1 MTNVNDRFDNAA
13 LVFSASRRGNRRR
26 PGSVPLPLRRDPSVH
41 SKDLKPRVSSE
52 EFIRLFHAATW
63 RDKIEVIEGA
73 KLMNILETRRR
84 DLVAGPLVAMAA
96 MALGVKLGKAAGVDP
111 TMTIVTRPDEIP
123 WKPLYNFPP
132 GMAESA
138 NMFGDIHAPGQY
150 FVLIRW
156 HPGYMS
162 APHWYETDRLCVVMS
177 GTWYVASGEDFAPDA
192 TVPVPAGSFVHRVA
206 KTPHYDGV
214 KKGATESAIIA
225 ISGIG
230 PITYHLTDP
239 TKPGWREV

>member
-1 MTNVNDRFDNAA
+1 MGGCFRPLPVRLENDKHGDPFGNAA
-13 LVFSASRRGNRRR
+13 VAFSASRWETAGAVVRF
-26 PGSVPLPLRRDPSVH
+26 PVPCGGTAPLH
-41 SKDLKPRVSSE
+41 SKDPTRHITS
-52 EFIRLFHAATW
+52 FWTRLFHAASR
-63 RDKIEVIEGA
+63 RDKREVIEGA

-84 DLVAGPLVAMAA
+84 ELVAGPLVALAA

-111 TMTIVTRPDEIP
+111 TMTIVTKPDAIP

-162 APHWYETDRLCVVMS
+162 APRHTMCRTRPRRAGRSRTNAARTSLLTPLFPC
-177 GTWYVASGEDFAPDA
+177 P
-192 TVPVPAGSFVHRVA
+192 PAHSSTGLRRPLIMMGSKRA
-206 KTPHYDGV
+206 GQSRRSSPSRALGRSRT
-214 KKGATESAIIA
+214 T
-225 ISGIG
+225 
-230 PITYHLTDP
+230 
-239 TKPGWREV
+239 

>member
-1 MTNVNDRFDNAA
+1 
-13 LVFSASRRGNRRR
+13 
-26 PGSVPLPLRRDPSVH
+26 
-41 SKDLKPRVSSE
+41 
-52 EFIRLFHAATW
+52 
-63 RDKIEVIEGA
+63 
-73 KLMNILETRRR
+73 MNILETRRR
-84 DLVAGPLVAMAA
+84 DLVAGLLVAVAA

-111 TMTIVTRPDEIP
+111 TMTVVTRPNEIP
-123 WKPLYNFPP
+123 WKPLYNFLL

-150 FVLIRW
+150 FVLLRW

-162 APHWYETDRLCVVMS
+162 APHWSGSAWSCPAHGMS
-177 GTWYVASGEDFAPDA
+177 RAARISLL
-192 TVPVPAGSFVHRVA
+192 
-206 KTPHYDGV
+206 TPPFPCPLAHSSTGWRRPLTIYDGV
-214 KKGATESAIIA
+214 KKKARQGRRSIA

>member
-1 MTNVNDRFDNAA
+1 
-13 LVFSASRRGNRRR
+13 
-26 PGSVPLPLRRDPSVH
+26 
-41 SKDLKPRVSSE
+41 
-52 EFIRLFHAATW
+52 
-63 RDKIEVIEGA
+63 
-73 KLMNILETRRR
+73 MNILETRRR
-84 DLVAGPLVAMAA
+84 DLVTAPLLAMAA
-96 MALGVKLGKAAGVDP
+96 MALRLKPARAAGVDP
-111 TMTIVTRPDEIP
+111 TMTIVTLPDAIP

-138 NMFGDIHAPGQY
+138 AMFGDIHAPGQY

-156 HPGYMS
+156 YPGYMS

-192 TVPVPAGSFVHRVA
+192 TVAVPAGSFVHRVA

-214 KKGATESAIIA
+214 KKGAPQPAIIA

-239 TKPGWREV
+239 AKPGWREV

>member
-1 MTNVNDRFDNAA
+1 MHVIEP
-13 LVFSASRRGNRRR
+13 RRR
-26 PGSVPLPLRRDPSVH
+26 ELIAAPLL
-41 SKDLKPRVSSE
+41 
-52 EFIRLFHAATW
+52 
-63 RDKIEVIEGA
+63 
-73 KLMNILETRRR
+73 
-84 DLVAGPLVAMAA
+84 AMAA
-96 MALGVKLGKAAGVDP
+96 MALGTTSSRAAGVDP

-138 NMFGDIHAPGQY
+138 AMSGALEAPGQY

-162 APHWYETDRLCVVMS
+162 APHWYETDRLCVVLS

-192 TVPVPAGSFVHRVA
+192 TVPVPAGSFVRRVA

-214 KKGATESAIIA
+214 KKGVAEPAIIA

-230 PITYHLTDP
+230 PIHYHLVDP

>member
-1 MTNVNDRFDNAA
+1 
-13 LVFSASRRGNRRR
+13 
-26 PGSVPLPLRRDPSVH
+26 
-41 SKDLKPRVSSE
+41 
-52 EFIRLFHAATW
+52 
-63 RDKIEVIEGA
+63 
-73 KLMNILETRRR
+73 MNILETRRR

-239 TKPGWREV
+239 TKPGWSDPWVTGSPSPSGDGFHGRVELLKLAAREALLSFRIVEHPEWKHRCDRACLVEARDLRG